1 MTGATLTETL
11 LFIAL
16 SFALVGL
23 NGFFVAAEF
32 AVVKVRRT
40 RLEELARKGVAAARI
55 SILCLDDLDEYLSA
69 TQLGITLVSLALGW
83 VGEQSFFHLFEIFWP
98 IAVNKDHMVFHYLAL
113 VASFLIITV
122 MHVVLG
128 ELVPK
133 NMAIQRAE
141 DITLFVARPI
151 HWFFSFARPFIRLFS
166 TLAALILGVLGYDSS
181 EEQPLSEEELKIV
194 MKESHEEG
202 VISESEAQII
212 ARAFSFSDKRASDI
226 MIPIERIEFLSLSR
240 PVEQNLEVTRREM
253 YTRFP
258 VAHDGAD
265 TIFGI
270 VHMKDVWREF
280 TDETD
285 NRFFE
290 RISRPAIFIDP
301 KTRQDRIMKIFK
313 DKKSHLAIVKDSN
326 NGKVLG
332 LVTLEDIMEE
342 LVGDI
347 QDEYGN

>member
-1 MTGATLTETL
+1 VDAFLVETL
-11 LFIAL
+11 LFLAL
-16 SFALVGL
+16 SFFLVML

-40 RLEELARKGVAAARI
+40 RLEELAGKGVAAARI
-55 SILCLDDLDEYLSA
+55 SILCIDELDEYLSA
-69 TQLGITLVSLALGW
+69 TQLGITLVSLGLGW
-83 VGEQSFFHLFEIFWP
+83 VGEESFFRLFQYFFPEYVSEEHI
-98 IAVNKDHMVFHYLAL
+98 VFHYLAMGI
-113 VASFLIITV
+113 SFLIITV

-133 NMAIQRAE
+133 SMAIQRAE
-141 DITLFVARPI
+141 RITLLVSRPL
-151 HWFFSFARPFIRLFS
+151 HWFFNFARPFIRLFAA
-166 TLAALILGVLGYDSS
+166 LAAVILRMIGYGDS
-181 EEQPLSEEELKIV
+181 EEAPLSEEELKIV

-212 ARAFSFSDKRASDI
+212 ARAFSFSDKRAADI
-226 MIPIERIEFLSLSR
+226 MIPVERVEFLSLAR
-240 PVEQNLEVTRREM
+240 PVEKNIEVTRKEM

-290 RISRPAIFIDP
+290 KISRPAIFIDP

-313 DKKSHLAIVKDSN
+313 DKKSHLAVVKDSN